1 MFNHRKVVSWSRQD
15 GVSALGMVAGLAAL
29 VAVVVLML
37 RLGPHY
43 IDFQTMRS
51 VMEGLDGPQVHEMD
65 KRAIFQTLEKR
76 FKINNLRS
84 FRVRDRVSI
93 ERDKTG
99 TTVVVK
105 YEVRE
110 PLVGNADIGGSQR
123 RCIVDAVTDHADGVA
138 FRR

>member
-43 IDFQTMRS
+43 IDFQTMGS
-51 VMEGLDGPQVHEMD
+51 VMEGLNGLQVNEMD

-110 PLVGNADIGGSQR
+110 PLIGNADI
-123 RCIVDAVTDHADGVA
+123 VLA
-138 FRR
+138 FDEKYSYH

>member
-29 VAVVVLML
+29 VAVVVLLL

-43 IDFQTMRS
+43 IDFQTLRS

-93 ERDKTG
+93 NRDKTG
-99 TTVVVK
+99 TTVVVA
-105 YEVRE
+105 YEIRE
-110 PLVGNADIGGSQR
+110 PLIGNADI
-123 RCIVDAVTDHADGVA
+123 VLA
-138 FRR
+138 FDEKYSYH

>member
-110 PLVGNADIGGSQR
+110 PLVGNADI
-123 RCIVDAVTDHADGVA
+123 VLA
-138 FRR
+138 FDEKYSYH